1 MSTLG
6 RWRATAVT
14 ASIAI
19 AVAAVAAGP
28 AASAATSSAATSSR
42 AATSSSPAAAS
53 PGAVTIT
60 IGTRSAL
67 PKVTGRTLVA
77 YRGPSASTVATV
89 SGTVSGAH
97 RGDKA
102 TLLYERFGATT
113 YAKGG
118 SVTLTGASARYSF
131 RVRPEIATNYRIQV
145 TGARLGPVP
154 DSAVRTVYVEALG
167 AITGKRSCS
176 RPARPVCHIRLR
188 LWVSVPASTYRR
200 EAAKHWYLYAGLRL
214 ARSGRP
220 PAPKTL
226 TLSRTATASRP
237 QRKHLYEFVITL
249 RYRFR
254 IGRHDAFTWRVNF
267 CTRDSEGQDG
277 LGLPGHHGCGNK
289 RISTRTSYLG

>member
-14 ASIAI
+14 ASTAI

-28 AASAATSSAATSSR
+28 AASAATSSAANS
-42 AATSSSPAAAS
+42 AASNSAAANS
-53 PGAVTIT
+53 AAAVTIT

-77 YRGPSASTVATV
+77 YRGPSGSTVATV

-97 RGDKA
+97 QGAKA
-102 TLLYERFGATT
+102 TLLYEPFGARA
-113 YAKGG
+113 YARGG
-118 SVTLTGASARYSF
+118 SVTLAGGRNAKYSF

-145 TGARLGPVP
+145 TGTKLGTVP
-154 DSAVRTVYVEALG
+154 DSAVRTVFVEALG
-167 AITGKRSCS
+167 AITGKRACS
-176 RPARPVCHIRLR
+176 RPARPVCHITLR
-188 LWVSVPASTYRR
+188 LWVSVPVSAYRT

-214 ARSGRP
+214 ARSHRP
-220 PAPKTL
+220 PAPRTL
-226 TLSRTATASRP
+226 TLSRSATATRP

-249 RYRFR
+249 RYQFR
-254 IGRHDAFTWRVNF
+254 VGRHDAFTWRVNF
-267 CTRDSEGQDG
+267 CTRDSETTDG

-289 RISTRTSYLG
+289 RISVRTPYLG

>member
-14 ASIAI
+14 AATAI

-28 AASAATSSAATSSR
+28 AASAATSPAANSAASNS
-42 AATSSSPAAAS
+42 AAANS
-53 PGAVTIT
+53 AAAVTIT

-77 YRGPSASTVATV
+77 YRGPAGSTVATV

-97 RGDKA
+97 QGDKA
-102 TLLYERFGATT
+102 TLLYEPFGARAYVT
-113 YAKGG
+113 GG
-118 SVTLTGASARYSF
+118 SVTLAGGRNARYSF

-145 TGARLGPVP
+145 TGTGLGTVP
-154 DSAVRTVYVEALG
+154 DSAVRTVFVEALG
-167 AITGKRSCS
+167 AITGKRACS
-176 RPARPVCHIRLR
+176 RPARPVCHIKLR
-188 LWVSVPASTYRR
+188 LWVSVPVSAYRT

-214 ARSGRP
+214 ARSHRP
-220 PAPKTL
+220 PAPRTL
-226 TLSRTATASRP
+226 TLSRSATATRP

-249 RYRFR
+249 RYQFR
-254 IGRHDAFTWRVNF
+254 VGRHDGFTWRVNF
-267 CTRDSEGQDG
+267 CTRDSETTDG

-289 RISTRTSYLG
+289 RISVRTPYLG

>member
-6 RWRATAVT
+6 QWRATAVT
-14 ASIAI
+14 ASITI
-19 AVAAVAAGP
+19 AAAAVAAGP
-28 AASAATSSAATSSR
+28 GASAATSS
-42 AATSSSPAAAS
+42 PA
-53 PGAVTIT
+53 AVTIT

-102 TLLYERFGATT
+102 TLLYEPFGATT

-131 RVRPEIATNYRIQV
+131 RVRPEIATSYRIQV
-145 TGARLGPVP
+145 TGTGLGPVP
-154 DSAVRTVYVEALG
+154 DSAVRTVFVEALG

-176 RPARPVCHIRLR
+176 RPARPVCHITLR
-188 LWVSVPASTYRR
+188 LWVSVPVSTYRT

-267 CTRDSEGQDG
+267 CTRDSEATDG

>member
-14 ASIAI
+14 ASITI
-19 AVAAVAAGP
+19 AVAALAAGP
-28 AASAATSSAATSSR
+28 AASAATSSPAT
-42 AATSSSPAAAS
+42 SSPAAAG
-53 PGAVTIT
+53 PAAVTIT

-77 YRGPSASTVATV
+77 YRGPSGSTVATV

-97 RGDKA
+97 RGDRA
-102 TLLYERFGATT
+102 TLLYEPFGATT

-118 SVTLTGASARYSF
+118 SVTLTGGSARYSF
-131 RVRPEIATNYRIQV
+131 RVRPEIATNYRVQV
-145 TGARLGPVP
+145 TGSGLGTVP
-154 DSAVRTVYVEALG
+154 DSAVRTVFVEALG

-176 RPARPVCHIRLR
+176 RPARPVCHITLR
-188 LWVSVPASTYRR
+188 LWVSVPAPTYRT

-267 CTRDSEGQDG
+267 CTRDSEAADG

>member
-14 ASIAI
+14 ASITI

-28 AASAATSSAATSSR
+28 AASAATSSAATST
-42 AATSSSPAAAS
+42 ATSTSAAAAS
-53 PGAVTIT
+53 PAAVTIT

-77 YRGPSASTVATV
+77 YRGPSGSTVATV

-102 TLLYERFGATT
+102 TLLYEPFGATT

-118 SVTLTGASARYSF
+118 SVTLTGGTARYSF
-131 RVRPEIATNYRIQV
+131 RVRPKIATNYRIQV
-145 TGARLGPVP
+145 TGTGLGPVP
-154 DSAVRTVYVEALG
+154 DSAVRTVFVEALG
-167 AITGKRSCS
+167 AVTGKRSCA
-176 RPARPVCHIRLR
+176 RPARPVCHITLR
-188 LWVSVPASTYRR
+188 LWVSVPASTYRT

-220 PAPKTL
+220 RAPKTL

-254 IGRHDAFTWRVNF
+254 IGQHDAFTWRVNF
-267 CTRDSEGQDG
+267 CTRDSEGTDG

-289 RISTRTSYLG
+289 RISARTSYLG